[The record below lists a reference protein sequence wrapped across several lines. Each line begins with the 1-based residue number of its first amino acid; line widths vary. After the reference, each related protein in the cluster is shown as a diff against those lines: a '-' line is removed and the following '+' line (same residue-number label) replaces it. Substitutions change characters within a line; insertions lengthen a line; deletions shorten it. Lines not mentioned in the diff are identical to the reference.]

1 MESIITA
8 KGQTTVP
15 AQVREK
21 LGAAAGTRLA
31 WHVTSHG
38 AVLVRPKTKS
48 ILDTAG
54 TAKPAKA

>member
-1 MESIITA
+1 MTSR
-8 KGQTTVP
+8 GQTTVP
-15 AQVREK
+15 AQVRKK

-54 TAKPAKA
+54 TEKPAKA

>member
-15 AQVREK
+15 AQVRER
-21 LGAAAGTRLA
+21 LGSATGTRLA

-38 AVLVRPKTKS
+38 AVLVRPKITS

-54 TAKPAKA
+54 TAKPAEA